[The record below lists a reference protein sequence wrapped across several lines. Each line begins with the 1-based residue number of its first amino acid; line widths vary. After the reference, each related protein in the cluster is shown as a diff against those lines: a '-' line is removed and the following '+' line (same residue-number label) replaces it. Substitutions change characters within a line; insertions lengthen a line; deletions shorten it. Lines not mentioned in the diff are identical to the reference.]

1 MSNKLNLL
9 LDCDFE
15 TLNVEVQREV
25 YFEFY
30 KMAYGQILYMVSDH
44 GATEDI
50 IQESF
55 LKVIRHIPPDMNN
68 ESSLKAWLRVVIKN
82 SAYNFL
88 RKHKNI
94 RNEVDADGVLMYDN
108 ADYSTHP
115 HDIQNEIELKMMSES
130 ITSYLDEL
138 KPEYKVIVELRWH
151 QDLSYR
157 EIADCLDITEQ
168 GVKYKLYRAR
178 EAIKKKFLRDWGKVK

>member
-15 TLNVEVQREV
+15 SLSVEVQREV

-30 KMAYGQILYMVSDH
+30 KLAYGQILYMVSDH
-44 GATEDI
+44 GATEDV
-50 IQESF
+50 IQEAF
-55 LKVIRHIPPDMNN
+55 LKVIRNIPSDMNN
-68 ESSLKAWLRVVIKN
+68 ETSLKAWIRVVIKN

-88 RKHKNI
+88 RKHKKI
-94 RNEVDADGVLMYDN
+94 RNEVDADCVLIYDN
-108 ADYSTHP
+108 ADFSTHP
-115 HDIQNEIELKMMSES
+115 NDLQNEIELKMMTEA

-138 KPEYKVIVELRWH
+138 KPEHKVIVELRWH
-151 QDLSYR
+151 QDLSYK

-168 GVKYKLYRAR
+168 GVKHKLFRAR